1 MPRDKVLIVDDDL
14 QILSSFRRLFADR
27 LDVHTA
33 SGVREG
39 LLAVDQKG
47 PYAVVFSDYR
57 MPIMSGV
64 EFLARIKEA
73 SPDTVR
79 ILLTGYADLR
89 TAVEAV
95 NRSGIFKLLTK
106 PCPSEVMTKSL
117 VEGIRQYRLATAEKE
132 LLEKTLRST
141 VNVWTELLSLV
152 KPDAFGRTSR
162 IESLSR
168 KIAIGLGIDQLWEI
182 EIASALSQ
190 IGLFVFPD
198 AMIKRISKGKKLSTD
213 DYQMISEHPNLA
225 SRLIAKIPRLEKVA
239 EIVAYQEKN
248 FDGSGFPRDSR
259 EGQDIPLGA
268 RILKV
273 AIDFD
278 VLIQTGLSK
287 GQALVNMKKLTN
299 LYDPEILKALAVV
312 LGEEAKYAIR
322 EVSLIELKENM
333 ILAEDVYLKSD
344 ARKVLGKGHEITP
357 QVLTYLAS
365 YDRTFGVRQP
375 IRVVESLS
383 LI

>member
-1 MPRDKVLIVDDDL
+1 MPGDKVLIVDDDL
-14 QILSSFRRLFADR
+14 QILSSFRRLFGNR

-33 SGVREG
+33 GGVKEG
-39 LLAVDQKG
+39 LLAVSQKG

-64 EFLARIKEA
+64 EFLLRVKEA

-79 ILLTGYADLR
+79 ILMTGYADLKI
-89 TAVEAV
+89 AVEAV
-95 NRSGIFKLLTK
+95 NKSGIFRFLTK
-106 PCPSEVMTKSL
+106 PCTSEIMTKSL
-117 VEGIRQYRLATAEKE
+117 VEGVKQYRLVTAEKE
-132 LLEKTLRST
+132 LLEKTLRGA

-168 KIAIGLGIDQLWEI
+168 KIAMVIGVDQLWEI

-190 IGLFVFPD
+190 IGLFIFPD
-198 AMIKRISKGKKLSTD
+198 AMIKRINRGKKLTTE
-213 DYQMISEHPNLA
+213 DYQAISEHPNLA
-225 SRLIAKIPRLEKVA
+225 SRLIAKIPRLKQVA
-239 EIVAYQEKN
+239 EIVAYQGKN
-248 FDGSGFPRDSR
+248 FDGSGFPQDSR
-259 EGQDIPLGA
+259 SGQDIPLGA

-278 VLIQTGLSK
+278 VLIQTGLAK
-287 GQALVNMKKLTN
+287 GLALIHMRKLTN
-299 LYDPEILKALAVV
+299 LYDPEILKVLAVV
-312 LGEEAKYAIR
+312 LGEEAKYAVR

-333 ILAEDVYLKSD
+333 ILAEDVYLESD